1 MKKILILFLGIVC
14 FAFSSEHLTFFI
26 GQDLSTIVFE
36 DENEID
42 LKSSYSFGGHLSV
55 DLGQN
60 FEFGVAADI
69 ISLSQFGD
77 IDLKASDKVI
87 PAYFRLDAKAS
98 DTGTF
103 IPYFFATY
111 GKLITDL
118 QCYDGTSTITAK
130 DGICKSFGVGV
141 KFQDSFKIEVYDETF
156 ENEYEITTG
165 MTKESKSATTNV
177 MGVKLAYILR

>member
-1 MKKILILFLGIVC
+1 MKKILLLFLGIT
-14 FAFSSEHLTFFI
+14 FFTFSSEHLTFFI

-36 DENEID
+36 DESEID

-77 IDLKASDKVI
+77 IDLKASDKLI
-87 PAYFRLDAKAS
+87 PAYFRLDAKAT
-98 DTGTF
+98 DNGTF
-103 IPYFFATY
+103 VPYFFATY

-118 QCYDGTSTITAK
+118 QCSDGTSTIIAK

-141 KFQDSFKIEVYDETF
+141 KFQDSFKIEIYDETL
-156 ENEYEITTG
+156 ENDYEITTG
-165 MTKESKSATTNV
+165 MLKKTQSATTNV
-177 MGVKLAYILR
+177 MGVKLVYILR